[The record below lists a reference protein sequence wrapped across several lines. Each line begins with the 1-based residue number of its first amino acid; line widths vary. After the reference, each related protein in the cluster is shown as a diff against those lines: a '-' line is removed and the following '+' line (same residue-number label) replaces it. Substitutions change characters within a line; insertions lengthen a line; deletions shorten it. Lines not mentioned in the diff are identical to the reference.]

1 MIKPNFLRREEIILW
16 LQKMFVFGTTRDLFW
31 EIKRLLFTKERME
44 IGIFR
49 FLILFSKI
57 WRIGERYKAER
68 IGERA
73 DS

>member
-1 MIKPNFLRREEIILW
+1 M
-16 LQKMFVFGTTRDLFW
+16 
-31 EIKRLLFTKERME
+31 KRLSSTKERME

-49 FLILFSKI
+49 FFILFSKI
-57 WRIGERYKAER
+57 WRIGDRYKAER

>member
-1 MIKPNFLRREEIILW
+1 
-16 LQKMFVFGTTRDLFW
+16 MFETTRDLFW
-31 EIKRLLFTKERME
+31 EMKRPLSTKERME

-49 FLILFSKI
+49 FLILFLKI
-57 WRIGERYKAER
+57 WRMEERYKAKR